1 MTAVGRFGVRF
12 YYGANSFQDL
22 GMHDTA
28 VDAAVAYARFAASQA
43 AESDT
48 RNGPM
53 ANGLTCQAAPAEEEV
68 EKDDDDDDDDD
79 VEDEIGDETGDE
91 PAPEGPEEV
100 TDVAGAPRPSDDN
113 WACCPLCEIMMT
125 TTRRCSGCSATTA
138 TFGATPSALVW
149 KTSRV

>member
-1 MTAVGRFGVRF
+1 MFAAPFKAVGGGLSAAAGAATSGVTAVGGRFGVRF

-68 EKDDDDDDDDD
+68 EKDE
-79 VEDEIGDETGDE
+79 EDE
-91 PAPEGPEEV
+91 
-100 TDVAGAPRPSDDN
+100 
-113 WACCPLCEIMMT
+113 
-125 TTRRCSGCSATTA
+125 
-138 TFGATPSALVW
+138 
-149 KTSRV
+149 